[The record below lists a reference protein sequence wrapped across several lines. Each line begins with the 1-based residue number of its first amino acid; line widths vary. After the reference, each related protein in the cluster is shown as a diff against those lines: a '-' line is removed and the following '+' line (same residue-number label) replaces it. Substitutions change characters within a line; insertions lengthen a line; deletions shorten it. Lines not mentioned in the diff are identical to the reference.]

1 VALLLSEDRMKRL
14 IYILIL
20 LILISVEGVNAQQYS
35 ISSQYLTNGLVVNPA
50 YAGSRGAMS
59 VNLSYRRQWAQIKG
73 APEFENITLH
83 TPVSK
88 KEKVALGLMI
98 NRTAYGITKTTGI
111 YSFYAYSIA
120 TGPGRLAFGLKGGL
134 DITNANYGGAN
145 VIEPDDPEFTGSK
158 SYSLPNLGAG
168 VYYYTDKYF
177 AGLSIPS
184 FLSYHQSKNSE
195 YSVYYNYKLDRI
207 FFSGGGL
214 LDISES
220 FKIKPSFLLRY
231 SFIEPLEMDLN
242 ANLIFGNILWL
253 GGSYRIAEKA
263 VVALVD
269 LQVTP
274 QLRVGY
280 SYDYPAGHLNSYTT
294 GTHEISIRYE
304 FEFKVSAASPR
315 YF

>member
-1 VALLLSEDRMKRL
+1 MKRVVQILLFLLL
-14 IYILIL
+14 
-20 LILISVEGVNAQQYS
+20 ISGVTVKAQQYS
-35 ISSQYLTNGLVVNPA
+35 ISSQYLTNGLVINPA

-59 VNLSYRRQWAQIKG
+59 VNLSYRRQWARING

-98 NRTAYGITKTTGI
+98 NRTSYGITKTTGI
-111 YSFYAYSIA
+111 YGFYAYSIA
-120 TGPGRLAFGLKGGL
+120 TGPGRLALGLKGGIDL
-134 DITNANYGGAN
+134 TNVNYSDAT
-145 VIEPDDPEFTGSK
+145 VIDPNDPFFMGSK
-158 SYSLPNLGAG
+158 SYSLPNIGAG
-168 VYYYTDKYF
+168 AYYYSDKYF
-177 AGLSIPS
+177 AGVSVPS
-184 FLSYHQSKNSE
+184 LLSYHQTNTDE
-195 YSVYYNYKLDRI
+195 YSVYYNYKLDKI
-207 FFSGGGL
+207 FVSGGCL
-214 LDISES
+214 IDISDM

-231 SFIEPLEMDLN
+231 SFVDPLEVDLN
-242 ANLIFGNILWL
+242 ANLIFGDVLWV

-269 LQVTP
+269 LQLNP
-274 QLRVGY
+274 QLKIGY
-280 SYDYPAGHLNSYTT
+280 SYDYPAGQLNKYTS

>member
-1 VALLLSEDRMKRL
+1 MKRL
-14 IYILIL
+14 AYIIATLM
-20 LILISVEGVNAQQYS
+20 LISGTGINAQQYS
-35 ISSQYLTNGLVVNPA
+35 ISSQYLTNGLVINPA

-73 APEFENITLH
+73 APEFENITVH
-83 TPVSK
+83 TPVTK
-88 KEKVALGLMI
+88 KEKVAMGLMI
-98 NRTAYGITKTTGI
+98 NRTAFGITRTTGV
-111 YSFYAYSIA
+111 YGFYAYSIP

-134 DITNANYGGAN
+134 DITNANYGDAN
-145 VIEPDDPEFTGSK
+145 VVEPNDPAFTGTK
-158 SYSLPNLGAG
+158 SYTLPNIGSG
-168 VYYYTDKYF
+168 VYYYTDKFF
-177 AGLSIPS
+177 AGLSVPS

-195 YSVYYNYKLDRI
+195 YTVYYNYKLDRI
-207 FFSGGGL
+207 FLSGGYLIDASEL
-214 LDISES
+214 L
-220 FKIKPSFLLRY
+220 KIKPSFLLRY
-231 SFIEPLEMDLN
+231 SFVDPLEMDLN
-242 ANLIFGNILWL
+242 ANLIFANTLWL

-269 LQVTP
+269 IQVTP

>member
-1 VALLLSEDRMKRL
+1 MKRL
-14 IYILIL
+14 LYIFIL
-20 LILISVEGVNAQQYS
+20 LISIPFAGVNAQQYS

-83 TPVSK
+83 TPVTK
-88 KEKVALGLMI
+88 KEKVALGLMV
-98 NRTAYGITKTTGI
+98 NRTAYGITRTTGI
-111 YSFYAYSIA
+111 YGFYAYSIA
-120 TGPGRLAFGLKGGL
+120 TGPGRLALGLKGGL
-134 DITNANYGGAN
+134 DITNANYGDTH
-145 VIEPDDPEFTGSK
+145 VIESDDPEFTGSK
-158 SYSLPNLGAG
+158 SYSLPNIGAG
-168 VYYYTDKYF
+168 VYYYTGKYF
-177 AGLSIPS
+177 AGLSVPS
-184 FLSYHQSKNSE
+184 ILSYHQSKSSE
-195 YSVYYNYKLDRI
+195 YSVYYNHKLDRI
-207 FFSGGGL
+207 FLSGGYL
-214 LDISES
+214 LDVSES

-231 SFIEPLEMDLN
+231 FFIDPLEMDLN
-242 ANLIFGNILWL
+242 ANLIFGDILWL

-280 SYDYPAGHLNSYTT
+280 SYDYPAGQLNSYTT

>member
-1 VALLLSEDRMKRL
+1 MKRL
-14 IYILIL
+14 AYIITTLMLIPCAG
-20 LILISVEGVNAQQYS
+20 ISAQQYS
-35 ISSQYLTNGLVVNPA
+35 ISSQYLTNGLVINPA

-73 APEFENITLH
+73 APEFENITVH
-83 TPVSK
+83 TPVTK
-88 KEKVALGLMI
+88 KEKVAMGLMI
-98 NRTAYGITKTTGI
+98 NRTAFGITRTTGV
-111 YSFYAYSIA
+111 YGFYAYSIP

-134 DITNANYGGAN
+134 DITNANYGDAN
-145 VIEPDDPEFTGSK
+145 VVEPNDPAFTGTK
-158 SYSLPNLGAG
+158 SYALPNIGSG
-168 VYYYTDKYF
+168 VYYYTDKFF
-177 AGLSIPS
+177 AGFSVPS

-195 YSVYYNYKLDRI
+195 YTVYYNYKLDRI
-207 FFSGGGL
+207 FLSGGYLIDASEL
-214 LDISES
+214 L
-220 FKIKPSFLLRY
+220 KIKPSFLLRY
-231 SFIEPLEMDLN
+231 SFVDPLEMDLN
-242 ANLIFGNILWL
+242 ANLIFANTLWL

-269 LQVTP
+269 IQVTP